1 MKTHTVWVVITVSY
15 FIFTSAAVHTRS
27 NQPILSVKPQASNVA
42 RSLTQPATPTVMPTR
57 QIRPGALGLP
67 DATVFGAVGRWEPVR
82 NDSAGP
88 GRRAAFRSSRRATA
102 GPDRSPRGFAVGV
115 PGAAGRVFAI
125 DGLFRTFGVSPNVSR
140 FDAPCHV
147 AHVGRRVA
155 NTGGDARRSGAVIQ
169 PVALQSTAPPYRP
182 IILALVVIQPVALA
196 ARLCVTGQASRTALR
211 IVRYLRWR

>member
-27 NQPILSVKPQASNVA
+27 NQPFLSVKPQTSNVRRMWRA
-42 RSLTQPATPTVMPTR
+42 ASPLTRRSQPATPMAMPTR
-57 QIRPGALGLP
+57 QIRPGALGLLTP
-67 DATVFGAVGRWEPVR
+67 PCSVPWEPVR

-140 FDAPCHV
+140 FDAVP
-147 AHVGRRVA
+147 RR
-155 NTGGDARRSGAVIQ
+155 ARRSTRRQYGTRAG
-169 PVALQSTAPPYRP
+169 R
-182 IILALVVIQPVALA
+182 
-196 ARLCVTGQASRTALR
+196 AR
-211 IVRYLRWR
+211 